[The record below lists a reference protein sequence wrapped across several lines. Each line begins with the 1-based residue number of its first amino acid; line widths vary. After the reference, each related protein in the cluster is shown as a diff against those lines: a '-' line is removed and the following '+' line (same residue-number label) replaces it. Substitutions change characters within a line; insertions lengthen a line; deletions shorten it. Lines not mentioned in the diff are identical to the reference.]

1 MHDRERTGPAPST
14 PPTAATRLL
23 VPELRPESI
32 PRARLVLDLQAAV
45 SHPLTVIAAPA
56 GSGKTTAIVQWL
68 EHSGVEHAWLTLDNH
83 DNDPRWLIARLLA
96 ALDRALPGRFEPA
109 VRALQSGLD
118 LSVSVIP
125 LIVNALAERDGERLA
140 IVLDDYHRITD
151 SACHEAISELID
163 DLPAGVSVIVA
174 SRTSPP
180 LRLGRRRAAGALAE
194 LGLEQ
199 LHFELAEA
207 ERLLNGSLHLT
218 LGHEQVEHIND
229 GVSGWAAGLALVAT
243 ALAGREDRDR
253 ILDAV
258 GASRASLDAYLV
270 EEVLDAARPDLRDF
284 LCRTSILGRLSAPLC
299 RAVLDDRR
307 APALLDEV
315 RRNNL
320 FVTAVDPDGTW
331 LRYHE
336 LFAGTLQRELERRE
350 PELVDRLHMRAADW
364 FEGAGMPEEAIEH
377 ALAAGDGQ
385 RAASLLASSW
395 RGLISERRYVTLRRF
410 LDRMPDDCGEL
421 GPFCKALDLL
431 CAMYQGVDHRLTYE
445 RAERLLAAH
454 GDDPRVR
461 QVLDEVLISPFY
473 GDIGHAVAVGFDAW
487 ERYADDPD
495 GRLRIAPWLALVLW
509 FAGRYD
515 EVRALLEPRAGLDQ
529 PVVGKVLTLGVL
541 AMTAADEGRAEVA
554 ERYAREAMAEVE
566 AVGGV
571 DAVDFSGVPLV
582 LAEALRVRGKLDE
595 ARRYLSSA
603 FEAEAARPGSIGHA
617 VALTYDA
624 RLALSEGD
632 RARARASAARAR
644 EIVDR
649 YRDLGTLETRLA
661 RVEAALEDATDNP
674 LLGTQPTRAE
684 LRVLELLDSERTLAE
699 IAAELYVSQH
709 TVKSHAQRLYRRL
722 GASTREAAVAA
733 ARERGLL

>member
-1 MHDRERTGPAPST
+1 V
-14 PPTAATRLL
+14 L

-32 PRARLVLDLQAAV
+32 QRTRLLLDLQAAV
-45 SHPLTVIAAPA
+45 RHPLTVIAAPA
-56 GSGKTTAIVQWL
+56 GYGKTTAIVQWL
-68 EHSGVEHAWLTLDNH
+68 EHSSVEHAWLSLDAH

-96 ALDRALPGRFEPA
+96 ALDRALPAQFEA
-109 VRALQSGLD
+109 AERALQGGLD
-118 LSVSVIP
+118 LAVSVIP
-125 LIVNALAERDGERLA
+125 LIVNALAERDGDRLA
-140 IVLDDYHRITD
+140 IVLDDYHLITD
-151 SACHEAISELID
+151 GACHEAISELID

-194 LGLEQ
+194 LGPEQ
-199 LHFELAEA
+199 LHFAVAEA
-207 ERLLNGSLHLT
+207 ERLLNGSLQLT

-243 ALAGREDRDR
+243 ALAGRDDRDT

-270 EEVLDAARPDLRDF
+270 EEVLDAARPELRDF

-299 RAVLDDRR
+299 RAILDDRR

-336 LFAGTLQRELERRE
+336 LFAATLQRELERRE
-350 PELVDRLHMRAADW
+350 PQLVDQLHLRAADW
-364 FEGAGMPEEAIEH
+364 FERAGMPDEAIEH

-385 RAASLLASSW
+385 RAASLLAANW
-395 RGLISERRYVTLRRF
+395 RALISERRYVTLRRF

-421 GPFCKALDLL
+421 GPFCEALDLL
-431 CAMYQGVDHRLTYE
+431 CAMYEGVDHRLTYE
-445 RAERLLAAH
+445 RAERLLSAH
-454 GDDPRVR
+454 PDDPRVR
-461 QVLDEVLISPFY
+461 QVLEEVLISPFY
-473 GDIGHAVAVGFDAW
+473 GDIGHAVAVGFETW

-509 FAGRYD
+509 FAGKYD
-515 EVRALLEPRAGLDQ
+515 EVRSLLEPRAGLEQ

-582 LAEALRVRGKLDE
+582 LAEALRLRGKLDE
-595 ARRYLSSA
+595 ARRYLLGA
-603 FEAEAARPGSIGHA
+603 FEAEAARPGSIGQA

-624 RLALSEGD
+624 QLALSEGD
-632 RARARASAARAR
+632 RARARDSAARAR

-649 YRDLGTLETRLA
+649 YRDLGTLEARLA
-661 RVEAALEDATDNP
+661 RVEAALEDAADNP
-674 LLGTQPTRAE
+674 LLGTQPTPAE
-684 LRVLELLDSERTLAE
+684 LRVLELLESERTLAE